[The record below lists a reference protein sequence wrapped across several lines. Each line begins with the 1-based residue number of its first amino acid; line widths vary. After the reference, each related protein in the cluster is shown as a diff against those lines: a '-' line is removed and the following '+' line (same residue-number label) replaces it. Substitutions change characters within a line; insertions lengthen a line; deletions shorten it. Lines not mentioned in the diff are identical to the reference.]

1 MTAQVNV
8 IAGPPHSGK
17 TERLLVRYRELL
29 AKNTPGTTLWLTP
42 TWRAKAELCDRLVDG
57 PCDGCFSPGVMTF
70 EGFAET
76 VLQSAGEPIRP
87 MGQMMKRQLVRRL
100 LDEQLAAGRLKHFR
114 AIARTGGLVEL
125 ICAFISELK
134 RLEIW
139 PEHFLEACR
148 ARGITDKDTELLE
161 IYDEYQRRLREHQLY
176 DPEGRFW
183 SARDLLS
190 KATQGVAGA
199 ERSGAPGPHG
209 SGASQAQPPATPPT
223 KHPLGNLRL
232 VVADGFTDFTRTQ
245 HEILQILAGRTDELT
260 VTLPLEPEP
269 RRRDLFAKST
279 ATLAEL
285 RRRHP
290 QLDVQW
296 CPRAATPDWPAM
308 AHLERH
314 VFADPRQQRGAAET
328 NGLEILAAAREHGEA
343 ELIGARIKRM
353 LTQRDPDRDGQAVPP
368 SEIAV
373 VFRSAQDA
381 DSPIAEV
388 LTELGVPFALETGQ
402 TLDRSPAL
410 AALVTLLRLDTEDW
424 APGDLLAV
432 LRSNYFR
439 PDWPEWHHG
448 ETAAPAERIIRRL
461 RIARGRKHLFDSLE
475 AAGSTGQP
483 KGLSDTTVV
492 LQRLAA
498 ALDELPQKASSGQW
512 AKAWQRLARE
522 TGLLAVAE
530 EELPERLQVGLS
542 DRQAWARLI
551 DAMDSGDTLADWLE
565 SQPPMLDRRE
575 ALSALQDVLT
585 AERVGFGGDES
596 GRVRVLSAASVRA
609 LRVPYL
615 FLAGLSER
623 VFPPPERQDPLY
635 SEAESQQLIEQGLP
649 LVARTERNRAE
660 MLLFYEAITR
670 ATRRLWLSYPALDE
684 SAQPLLPSPFLEEVE
699 QAFGAEAT
707 ARIEWTDL
715 SPVPAGDD
723 PLSETEFRV
732 IATSTAMAGNVALL
746 AGLIGHDRQRVVA
759 DGDSAPCPADN
770 LLAGLQLT
778 HLRRDREHFSPAEG
792 ILPGKDVQRDLIARF
807 SAERTYSATELEQYA
822 ACPYRFYLDRVL
834 KLKQVEEL
842 TLSVDHAERG
852 RLAHNVLAALHRRIN
867 RSLGRAASPAEADAD
882 DYARLLDEAIEEVL
896 VPPGAAGFRA
906 ALREIDRR
914 WTLQWI
920 GDYLDQHRRYDKL
933 WQQCDAPLTPEFFEV
948 SFGREGEEGDPLDPP
963 STGRPLE
970 LLTPGQPIRL
980 AGRIDRID
988 TGSMAGRTVFNVID
1002 YKTGNPK
1009 TFKLESVVHGTMLQ
1023 LPVYALAVARL
1034 LLDDRDSVPWQ
1045 IGYWYVRQRGFAAKP
1060 LHARDGEDLMPESLW
1075 SEMCEALPV
1084 TIGGLLDGIRR
1095 GEFAVFSQDQYCTG
1109 YCPFATVCRIHQIR
1123 ALGKTWPS
1131 ENHN

>member
-1 MTAQVNV
+1 MTAKVDL

-29 AKNTPGTTLWLTP
+29 AKNTLSAAGSGGRCAAGSGGRCATLWLTP
-42 TWRAKAELCDRLVDG
+42 TWRAKAELCDRLLRG
-57 PCDGCFSPGVMTF
+57 PCVGCFSPGVMTF

-76 VLQSAGEPIRP
+76 VLQSAPKPIRP
-87 MGQMMKRQLVRRL
+87 MGRLMKRQLVRRL
-100 LDEQLAAGRLKHFR
+100 IEEQLAAGRLKHFR

-125 ICAFISELK
+125 ICEFISELK

-190 KATQGVAGA
+190 KTTD
-199 ERSGAPGPHG
+199 ES
-209 SGASQAQPPATPPT
+209 ST
-223 KHPLGNLRL
+223 KHPLENLRL

-245 HEILQILAGRTDELT
+245 HEILQILAEWTDELT
-260 VTLPLEPEP
+260 VTLPLEPDSK
-269 RRRDLFAKST
+269 RRDLFAKST

-296 CPRAATPDWPAM
+296 RPRAARPDWPAM
-308 AHLERH
+308 AHLEKH
-314 VFADPRQQRGAAET
+314 VFADPRQQREATET
-328 NGLEILAAAREHGEA
+328 SGLEILAAARERGEA
-343 ELIGARIKRM
+343 ELIGSRIKRL
-353 LTQRDPDRDGQAVPP
+353 LTEGDPNSGGKAVSP

-388 LTELGVPFALETGQ
+388 LNELGVPFALETGQ
-402 TLDRSPAL
+402 TLARSPAL
-410 AALVTLLRLDTEDW
+410 AALVALLRLDTEDW
-424 APGDLLAV
+424 APGDLLGV

-439 PDWPEWHHG
+439 PDWPEWCHD
-448 ETAAPAERIIRRL
+448 ETAAQSERIIRRL
-461 RIARGRKHLFDSLE
+461 RIARGRKHLFVALEAVTQPERRRGDKPHGSLE
-475 AAGSTGQP
+475 RT
-483 KGLSDTTVV
+483 LR
-492 LQRLAA
+492 RLAA
-498 ALDELPQKASSGQW
+498 ALDDLPQQASSGQW
-512 AKAWQRLARE
+512 AAAWQRLARE

-542 DRQAWARLI
+542 DRQAWARMI
-551 DAMDSGDTLADWLE
+551 DAMNSADTLADWLE
-565 SQPPMLDRRE
+565 SQPPELDRRE

-585 AERVGFGGDES
+585 TERVGFGGDES
-596 GRVRVLSAASVRA
+596 GRVRVLSAASVRT

-623 VFPPPERQDPLY
+623 AFPPPDRQDPLY
-635 SEAESQQLIEQGLP
+635 SEAESQQLIEEGLP
-649 LVARTERNRAE
+649 LVARSERNRAE
-660 MLLFYEAITR
+660 MLLFYEVITR
-670 ATRRLWLSYPALDE
+670 ATCRLWLSYPALDE

-699 QAFGAEAT
+699 QAFGT
-707 ARIEWTDL
+707 AGIPRIEWTDL

-723 PLSETEFRV
+723 PLCETEFR
-732 IATSTAMAGNVALL
+732 IMAASTAMAGNVALL

-759 DGDSAPCPADN
+759 DGDSAPCPAEN

-792 ILPGKDVQRDLIARF
+792 ILPGKDVQRDLVARF

-822 ACPYRFYLDRVL
+822 ACPYRFYMDRVL
-834 KLKQVEEL
+834 KIEPIEEL
-842 TLSVDHAERG
+842 TLSVDHAQRG
-852 RLAHNVLAALHRRIN
+852 RLAHDVLAALHRRIN
-867 RSLGRAASPAEADAD
+867 GSLGRAASPLEADTEE
-882 DYARLLDEAIEEVL
+882 YNRLLDEALEEVL
-896 VPPGAAGFRA
+896 PPGGAAGFRA

-914 WTLQWI
+914 WTMQWI
-920 GDYLDQHRRYDKL
+920 GDYLEQHGRYDKL

-948 SFGREGEEGDPLDPP
+948 SFGRPSEEGEQLDPP

-970 LLTPGQPIRL
+970 LPTAGHPIRL
-980 AGRIDRID
+980 AGRVDRID

-1002 YKTGNPK
+1002 YKTGGPK
-1009 TFKLESVVHGTMLQ
+1009 TFKLESVVRGTMLQ

-1034 LLDDRDSVPWQ
+1034 LLDDRKAVPWQ
-1045 IGYWYVRQRGFAAKP
+1045 IGYWYVRQRGFAGKP
-1060 LHARDGEDLMPESLW
+1060 LHARDGDDLVPESLW
-1075 SEMCEALPV
+1075 SEICEALPE

-1095 GEFAVFSQDQYCTG
+1095 GQFAVFSQDQYCTG